1 MRTGLFQRLEP
12 RAASVLMKQLQSV
25 DFGAGD
31 VVFAQGD
38 PGDRLYIIVSGK
50 VKMSYRSPHGQ
61 EHLVTIMGPS
71 DMFGEVS
78 IFDPGG
84 RMYSATSVTDVQALS
99 LSRNIIQAL
108 IADHP
113 EMVDQLLRVFAR
125 RLAQMTNV
133 LTDSIHTDVPVRVAR
148 RLLQL
153 AQRFGRREDD
163 AVRVTH
169 NLTAQEIAQL
179 VGACAGTVD
188 GVLRDFVDR
197 GWIRLEGTSLVI
209 LDAEAL
215 AALRYPETRRQEG

>member
-38 PGDRLYIIVSGK
+38 PGDRLYIIASGM

-84 RMYSATSVTDVQALS
+84 RMYSATSVTEVHALS
-99 LSRNIIQAL
+99 LSRETIQAL

-113 EMVDQLLRVFAR
+113 EMVDQLLRLFAR

-133 LTDSIHTDVPVRVAR
+133 LTDSILTDVPVRVAR

-169 NLTAQEIAQL
+169 NLTAQEIEQL
-179 VGACAGTVD
+179 VGAGAGTVD

-197 GWIRLEGTSLVI
+197 GWIRLDGTSLVI

-215 AALRYPETRRQEG
+215 AALRYPETLRQEG

>member
-1 MRTGLFQRLEP
+1 
-12 RAASVLMKQLQSV
+12 MKQLQSV

-38 PGDRLYIIVSGK
+38 PGDRLYIIASGM

-84 RMYSATSVTDVQALS
+84 RMYSATSVTEVHALS
-99 LSRNIIQAL
+99 LSRETIQAL

-113 EMVDQLLRVFAR
+113 EMVDQLLRLFAR

-133 LTDSIHTDVPVRVAR
+133 LTDSILTDVPVRVAR

-153 AQRFGRREDD
+153 AQRFGRRENDS
-163 AVRVTH
+163 VRVTH

-179 VGACAGTVD
+179 VGAGARTVD

-197 GWIRLEGTSLVI
+197 GWIRLDGTSLVI

-215 AALRYPETRRQEG
+215 AALRYPETLRQEG